1 MRKPKD
7 VLDEIM
13 SHQFEEID
21 NLLAEYGLS
30 KLMQE
35 EKKELLEE
43 IKQSVEDGNDW
54 DTVIDEHLKELE

>member
-1 MRKPKD
+1 
-7 VLDEIM
+7 
-13 SHQFEEID
+13 
-21 NLLAEYGLS
+21 
-30 KLMQE
+30 MQE